1 MLHKIVEKAKQ
12 MISVIVSLNILV
24 MHITKIFSFFA
35 EQEMLITTI
44 GIITI
49 GAGMLVT
56 IFGKEIVIMIK
67 KNFSF
72 HWKDQE

>member
-1 MLHKIVEKAKQ
+1 

-72 HWKDQE
+72 H